1 MDLKEKQLS
10 VLPEP
15 TQSEEK
21 RVRTT
26 ENDEPEPKKC
36 CISTEKIILI
46 GIIAAILA
54 IILILVLC
62 LTLIKKDKKKEE
74 NEEDALLK
82 ANKER
87 YILGTYNMQ
96 KGIPLK
102 IFNPSSLGLNSQ
114 GYRIEEVSSGKT
126 RRLREVAIHDGVI
139 IPEETGTIQ
148 IKISFNTPLTSLDF
162 MFERCTDL
170 VKVNLIISILLP

>member
-1 MDLKEKQLS
+1 MDLKEKELTTS
-10 VLPEP
+10 VEQ

-21 RVRTT
+21 RVRTI
-26 ENDEPEPKKC
+26 ENEEPEPKKC

-46 GIIAAILA
+46 GMIAVILA

-62 LTLIKKDKKKEE
+62 LTLIKKDKNKEE
-74 NEEDALLK
+74 NEESALLK

-102 IFNPSSLGLNSQ
+102 IFNPSSLGLDSQ
-114 GYRIEEVSSGKT
+114 SYRIEEVSSGKT
-126 RRLREVAIHDGVI
+126 RRLREVTIHDGVI
-139 IPEETGTIQ
+139 IPEETNNSNQ
-148 IKISFNTPLTSLDF
+148 N
-162 MFERCTDL
+162 
-170 VKVNLIISILLP
+170 

>member
-1 MDLKEKQLS
+1 MDLKEKELAFS
-10 VLPEP
+10 AEP

-26 ENDEPEPKKC
+26 ENEEPEPKKY

-54 IILILVLC
+54 IILIIVLC

-74 NEEDALLK
+74 SEEEALLK
-82 ANKER
+82 ENKER

-102 IFNPSSLGLNSQ
+102 IFHPSSLGLNSQ
-114 GYRIEEVSSGKT
+114 SYRIEEVSSGKT
-126 RRLREVAIHDGVI
+126 RRLREVTIHDGVI
-139 IPEETGTIQ
+139 IPEETNNSNQ
-148 IKISFNTPLTSLDF
+148 N
-162 MFERCTDL
+162 
-170 VKVNLIISILLP
+170 